1 MREQLV
7 QEVAEVLL
15 NCNYL
20 SVYCSRIHSCFDMLA
35 KREKEAL
42 LVKVLE
48 NIDAFTKQ
56 QAEDMRKI
64 AGMLAGNSFLVG
76 EKSNEYKL
84 QDGVLYERHKVSTG
98 NLKTFKGIVG
108 REELPKMRKF
118 RELLVDIDEDKMVRR
133 RGELKLSL
141 EGLARKSGISK
152 ETLYRY
158 EHGKIYASEEN
169 ARRIEEILGMEV
181 RKFIDPFRG
190 RQKFVSE
197 DTLISMLG
205 FESVKMMTA
214 PFDILGKER
223 KLLFAGEEADRR
235 TMTKRAGVYSSIMDV
250 FGSGSCFILN
260 KYSKDNIAG
269 IPVVRKKEIKEIK
282 KAKELMK
289 LIEERGA

>member
-20 SVYCSRIHSCFDMLA
+20 SVYCTKIHSCFDMLA
-35 KREKEAL
+35 KREREAL

-64 AGMLAGNSFLVG
+64 AGMLSGNGFLVG

-84 QDGVLYERHKVSTG
+84 RDGVLYERHKVSAGT
-98 NLKTFKGIVG
+98 LKTFKGIVG
-108 REELPKMRKF
+108 REELPRMRKF
-118 RELLVDIDEDKMVRR
+118 RELLVDIDERKMASRR
-133 RGELKLSL
+133 EELKLSL
-141 EGLARKSGISK
+141 EELARKSGISK
-152 ETLYRY
+152 DTLYRY

-169 ARRIEEILGMEV
+169 ARKIEEILGMEL
-181 RKFIDPFRG
+181 RKFIDPFKG

-197 DTLISMLG
+197 DTLLSILG
-205 FESVKMMTA
+205 FESVKTETA
-214 PFDILGKER
+214 PFDILGRER

-235 TMTKRAGVYSSIMDV
+235 TMAKRAGIYSNIMDA

-260 KYSKDNIAG
+260 RYSKDSIAG
-269 IPVVRKKEIKEIK
+269 IPVVRREEIREIR
-282 KAKELMK
+282 KARELMK

>member
-20 SVYCSRIHSCFDMLA
+20 SVFCTRIHSCFDMLA
-35 KREKEAL
+35 KREREAL

-48 NIDAFTKQ
+48 NVDAFTKQ

-64 AGMLAGNSFLVG
+64 AGMLSGNGFIVG
-76 EKSNEYKL
+76 DRTNEYKL
-84 QDGVLYERHKVSTG
+84 GDGVLYERHKVPAGNIST
-98 NLKTFKGIVG
+98 FRGIVEG
-108 REELPKMRKF
+108 DEFPKMRKF
-118 RELLVDIDEDKMVRR
+118 RELLVDIDEAKMARAR
-133 RGELKLSL
+133 EKLKLSL
-141 EGLARKSGISK
+141 KELSKKSGISK
-152 ETLYRY
+152 DTLYRY
-158 EHGKIYASEEN
+158 EHGRIYASEEN
-169 ARRIEEILGMEV
+169 ARKIEEILGMEL
-181 RKFIDPFRG
+181 RKFIDPFGG

-205 FESVKMMTA
+205 FESVKTKTA
-214 PFDILGKER
+214 PFDIVGRER

-235 TMTKRAGVYSSIMDV
+235 TMAKRAEVYSDIMDA

-260 KYSKDNIAG
+260 RYSKDSIAG
-269 IPVVRKKEIKEIK
+269 IPVVRKNEIKEIS
-282 KAKELMK
+282 KARELMK

>member
-20 SVYCSRIHSCFDMLA
+20 SVYCTRIHSCFDMLA
-35 KREKEAL
+35 KREREAL

-64 AGMLAGNSFLVG
+64 AGMLSGNGFLVG
-76 EKSNEYKL
+76 ERSNEYTL
-84 QDGVLYERHKVSTG
+84 RDGVLYERHKVSAGT
-98 NLKTFKGIVG
+98 LKTFKGIVG
-108 REELPKMRKF
+108 GEELPRMRKF
-118 RELLVDIDEDKMVRR
+118 RELLVDIDERKMASRR
-133 RGELKLSL
+133 EELKLSL
-141 EGLARKSGISK
+141 EELARKSGISK
-152 ETLYRY
+152 DTLYRY

-169 ARRIEEILGMEV
+169 ARKIEEILGMEL
-181 RKFIDPFRG
+181 RKFIDPFKG

-197 DTLISMLG
+197 DTLLSILG
-205 FESVKMMTA
+205 FESVKTETA
-214 PFDILGKER
+214 PFDILGRER

-235 TMTKRAGVYSSIMDV
+235 TMAKRAGIYLNIMDA

-260 KYSKDNIAG
+260 RYSKDSIAG
-269 IPVVRKKEIKEIK
+269 IPVVRREEIREIR
-282 KAKELMK
+282 KARELMK

>member
-20 SVYCSRIHSCFDMLA
+20 SVFCTRIHSCFDMLA
-35 KREKEAL
+35 KREREAL

-48 NIDAFTKQ
+48 NVDAFTKQ

-64 AGMLAGNSFLVG
+64 AGMLSGNGFIVG
-76 EKSNEYKL
+76 DRTNEYKL
-84 QDGVLYERHKVSTG
+84 EDGVLYERHKVPAG
-98 NLKTFKGIVG
+98 NIRTFRGIVEG
-108 REELPKMRKF
+108 DEFPKIRKF
-118 RELLVDIDEDKMVRR
+118 RELLVDIDEAKMARAR
-133 RGELKLSL
+133 EKLKLSL
-141 EGLARKSGISK
+141 EELSKRSGISK
-152 ETLYRY
+152 GTLYRY
-158 EHGKIYASEEN
+158 EHGRIYASEEN
-169 ARRIEEILGMEV
+169 ARKIEEILGMEL
-181 RKFIDPFRG
+181 RKFIDPFGG

-205 FESVKMMTA
+205 FESVKTKTA

-235 TMTKRAGVYSSIMDV
+235 TMTKRAEVYSDIMDA

-260 KYSKDNIAG
+260 RCSKDSIAG
-269 IPVVRKKEIKEIK
+269 IPVVRKNEIKEIS
-282 KAKELMK
+282 KARELMK